1 MRIRSI
7 DVSTDAVEAVIS
19 FGADEPMRTSE
30 APGCAA
36 RVLRELPGL
45 RAHRCDNDAGVPFRE
60 EALDTELAHLVEH
73 CTLEVMAL
81 AGSPA
86 TLRGTTRWDFAKDGR
101 GVFHVAVAYD
111 DDLVALG
118 ALRAAAALVEW
129 SVEGTGEPPDVEDEA
144 RRLWRLRRR

>member
-19 FGADEPMRTSE
+19 FGVDEPMRTSE
-30 APGCAA
+30 APGSAA

-60 EALDTELAHLVEH
+60 EALDTEFAHLVEH
-73 CTLEVMAL
+73 CALEVMAL
-81 AGSPA
+81 AGSPV
-86 TLRGTTRWDFAKDGR
+86 TLRGTTRWDFATDGR
-101 GVFHVAVAYD
+101 GVVHVAVAYD

-118 ALRAAAALVEW
+118 ALRAAAALVAW
-129 SVEGTGEPPDVEDEA
+129 SVEGTGEPPAVEDEA
-144 RRLWRLRRR
+144 RRLRLLRRR